1 MVTGAAD
8 RRHECSIGAA
18 ARRSGVKIET
28 VRYYERIGLVAPPPR
43 SAGGHR
49 VYDTDAVKR
58 LTFVRRARALGFTL
72 EQVRGLLA
80 LADESETSCAEVERL
95 ARAHLASV
103 RERVADLARMET
115 VLADM
120 VARCAGGRVPDCP
133 ILDALREGA

>member
-1 MVTGAAD
+1 MVTGATNK
-8 RRHECSIGAA
+8 RRECAIGEA
-18 ARRSGVKIET
+18 ARRSGVNAET
-28 VRYYERIGLVAPPPR
+28 IRYYERIGLVGAPAR

-49 VYDTDAVKR
+49 IYDTGEVGR
-58 LTFVRRARALGFTL
+58 LAFVRRARGLGFTL

-80 LADESETSCAEVERL
+80 LADERETSCAEVERL
-95 ARAHLASV
+95 ARAHLVSV
-103 RERVADLARMET
+103 RERLADLARMET